1 METDEHDIRGVW
13 TRGSE
18 PKELVLSDGSRLTLG
33 ADGADGADG
42 AAGGGVNWQRS
53 DGRDE
58 TSGTVSVP
66 KALELAGDHYSPY
79 IRVRT
84 RAEAEWLR
92 SVADWCSA
100 EATRLDQDLAAA
112 HR

>member
-18 PKELVLSDGSRLTLG
+18 PKELVLSDGSRLSLG
-33 ADGADGADG
+33 ADD
-42 AAGGGVNWQRS
+42 AAGGGVNWERS

-66 KALELAGDHYSPY
+66 KALELAGEHYSPY
-79 IRVRT
+79 VQVRT

-100 EATRLDQDLAAA
+100 EASRLDQDLATAL
-112 HR
+112 R